1 MANKRRGYYTLKLG
15 GKNRTMHFSMNFWAN
30 FTDELNISLEK
41 IGEVFSDGVSISSIR
56 ALVYSGLKA
65 YDQEEGNEIDYNQF
79 KVGVWLEDFQAEKLN
94 EMIEA
99 MMESRILGNDLNMG
113 VSRNVKKTTK
123 VGANLQWEQTRYLA
137 MMMFNVNC
145 NKRGQMITPEKLF
158 PLPQDVYLDKGSPK
172 STKEELIAFKKI
184 LEKHKPSK

>member
-15 GKNRTMHFSMNFWAN
+15 GKSRTMHFSMNFWAN

-79 KVGVWLEDFQAEKLN
+79 KVGMWLEDFKAEKLN

-99 MMESRILGNDLNMG
+99 MMQSRILGNDLNMG

-123 VGANLQWEQTRYLA
+123 VG
-137 MMMFNVNC
+137 
-145 NKRGQMITPEKLF
+145 K
-158 PLPQDVYLDKGSPK
+158 
-172 STKEELIAFKKI
+172 
-184 LEKHKPSK
+184 

>member
-65 YDQEEGNEIDYNQF
+65 YDQEEGNETDYNQF
-79 KVGVWLEDFQAEKLN
+79 KVGMWLEDFKAEKLN

-99 MMESRILGNDLNMG
+99 MMQSRILGNDLNMG

-123 VGANLQWEQTRYLA
+123 VG
-137 MMMFNVNC
+137 
-145 NKRGQMITPEKLF
+145 K
-158 PLPQDVYLDKGSPK
+158 
-172 STKEELIAFKKI
+172 
-184 LEKHKPSK
+184 